1 MRDRQKRSLRGRKKV
16 DYADLYKVVKKA
28 ERLLAKASKRL
39 PMYPRSFRSSIL
51 SSQSPCPSLPFLA
64 SEITSLR
71 RLLEFAF
78 LTHISS
84 LLPVCLPP
92 ELVSKIFQHSQ
103 RAPKPVSLPPL
114 TSTGSARHCESLQ
127 REKLAT
133 LIEMLL
139 ISLPRLP
146 RSHSP
151 SLPTIQAVMRAL
163 VQDIGAWKSLLEQGI
178 AKILTSSLTSSDL
191 KSDIGPKHTSAHIFS
206 LFSSLPSIPP
216 RRSNNSVSCYLSR
229 ARCGGHQTVF
239 PLHHLQRA
247 LSQAPYPM

>member
-16 DYADLYKVVKKA
+16 DYADLYRVVKKA
-28 ERLLAKASKRL
+28 EKLLAKASKRL
-39 PMYPRSFRSSIL
+39 PMYPRSFRSSTL

-163 VQDIGAWKSLLEQGI
+163 VQVGFI
-178 AKILTSSLTSSDL
+178 
-191 KSDIGPKHTSAHIFS
+191 IGPFFMNI
-206 LFSSLPSIPP
+206 L
-216 RRSNNSVSCYLSR
+216 
-229 ARCGGHQTVF
+229 
-239 PLHHLQRA
+239 
-247 LSQAPYPM
+247 

>member
-1 MRDRQKRSLRGRKKV
+1 
-16 DYADLYKVVKKA
+16 VVKKA
-28 ERLLAKASKRL
+28 EKLLAKASKRL

-229 ARCGGHQTVF
+229 ARCGGHQTMF

>member
-1 MRDRQKRSLRGRKKV
+1 MRERRRRSLRGRKEV
-16 DYADLYKVVKKA
+16 DYADLYRVVKKA
-28 ERLLAKASKRL
+28 EKLLAKASKRL
-39 PMYPRSFRSSIL
+39 PLYPRSFRSSIL

-229 ARCGGHQTVF
+229 ARCGGHQTTF

>member
-1 MRDRQKRSLRGRKKV
+1 MICTTERVKQTKICNRDKKV
-16 DYADLYKVVKKA
+16 EKKSI
-28 ERLLAKASKRL
+28 RNSKYLNKAPSR
-39 PMYPRSFRSSIL
+39 RSFRSNIL

-163 VQDIGAWKSLLEQGI
+163 VQVGFLIRPFTLFHEY
-178 AKILTSSLTSSDL
+178 
-191 KSDIGPKHTSAHIFS
+191 IF
-206 LFSSLPSIPP
+206 
-216 RRSNNSVSCYLSR
+216 
-229 ARCGGHQTVF
+229 
-239 PLHHLQRA
+239 
-247 LSQAPYPM
+247 